1 MNVKT
6 VARFP
11 SPWFIMMTITAVI
24 SVTLYSFVGALTS
37 IGCCSVKSLRLV
49 QQQQSNQWTR
59 RRRRSKLKIPLAFTL
74 ESFESTDSVQP
85 WLDKG
90 LLLSSFTDGL
100 KSNRDAQDWLCEALV
115 ERLWYDVQRHAE
127 EALQE
132 STTFSPCNGPDPV
145 KWQQLD
151 DIDQQVRDLYPNT
164 KYNEDTKTSSWKRSL
179 EQLLIQQH
187 SNVVQ
192 RLEIRLL
199 YIPTASYALRND
211 SINTPGKQRQRAR
224 ADGKK
229 RRNELVAMLQQNFD
243 GVAIS
248 VVTLDLDDGSVKQ
261 AECTIPYVSVDLP
274 TV

>member
-1 MNVKT
+1 
-6 VARFP
+6 
-11 SPWFIMMTITAVI
+11 MMAITSVI
-24 SVTLYSFVGALTS
+24 PVVLYSFVGALTS
-37 IGCCSVKSLRLV
+37 TGCCSVKRLPLV
-49 QQQQSNQWTR
+49 QQQQSNQRTR
-59 RRRRSKLKIPLAFTL
+59 RRRRQSGDNLKTPLAFSL
-74 ESFESTDSVQP
+74 ESLESTGPVQP

-90 LLLSSFTDGL
+90 LLLSSYTDGL

-127 EALQE
+127 EALQK

-151 DIDQQVRDLYPNT
+151 DIDQQVLDLYPNT
-164 KYNEDTKTSSWKRSL
+164 KYIEKTKTSSWKRSL

-187 SNVVQ
+187 SKVVE
-192 RLEIRLL
+192 RLEVRLL